1 MNLTGSAHCQ
11 VGQFREVTSAITGHK
26 LRVNTVANKFLVVSD
41 TDFRKLPKLTAS
53 LMDWLTAGGSVHHGI
68 ARNIIE
74 ALRGFADV
82 GDAAGMCIAI
92 DRVAAELLAVETKR
106 MGQKTAVISW
116 LQRLW
121 EEEYIAF
128 PASLPFKSKI
138 KFPCDQFGFPTNHEW
153 ITALR
158 KASPRASDVNRIPG
172 LALRAAATAIGI
184 REVGDLIP
192 DGVSEGFFVL
202 NGAKA
207 AALVTPL
214 IALQRAR
221 YGDKARYT
229 PKDWGVGRQS
239 RGNDRTYRW
248 VLERDPSL
256 ADWQEKVA
264 LWLKEG
270 RSLALRTYMADRL
283 FACLVEHKELP
294 RTVEEYC
301 RRSGVLSPTWA
312 EWSASQ
318 DWADSSHQMYT
329 NYFCDFID
337 WFLARYLT
345 GDDDL
350 GRPVVSPAHFNPVRR
365 LSQAAKPPQTHREA
379 MPLRYIHELIRI
391 IEDDDFAWPRSLS
404 SSEYFMRH
412 DSASGEFVRTWSPVR
427 SVAMLL
433 KLHLPLRTF
442 QVRMLDS
449 GEGDTEQFDG
459 AEWRRNIGPL
469 APKGKARIRRG
480 FLRNMMDTTSG
491 TTFTGFYVN
500 TNKTADIFR
509 GPKDLGYEVPWEHK
523 EAIRLALYLRDW
535 QQRFNPI
542 QRPTQWD
549 EIHDKTVL
557 RSNSKEMLRK
567 RGEVCFLF
575 RDPKGTHPCEP
586 VVDSRMQSYWT
597 MLLTEL
603 ERRVAARQETLAD
616 GSPVRFVRPVAGTGL
631 PLPLFDLHSLRVALI
646 TAYAIEGGVPIQ
658 ILSKCIAGHATILMT
673 LYYTKP
679 GPAYVSEEM
688 AKAQQRIE
696 RAEQGNFLRFLKNAE
711 IRNASPLV
719 VANDAAALA
728 ALDGNEPSGW
738 TMGDIGIC
746 PAGMGKCDVG
756 GPSLK
761 GGTVK
766 SAFAPVPGGP
776 KNCVRCR
783 FFITGPAFLGG
794 LVAKFNSTGVLLME
808 ASERLRKIEA
818 EISGIEDRAV
828 PDELLLLG
836 HVYSRRDTVL
846 EEVDTVAYNWH
857 ACFAL
862 VQRCKTALKAANGD
876 GLSLVLAGNAGDLDT
891 ALEECSD
898 FDLYNAVCQVAA
910 VYPNDSPVVSTLRRG
925 HLLDVMLSRNGRRPV
940 FATLSEDEAHA
951 VGNEFVNLLMARIGR
966 AETVDLIEGRRMLES
981 TGIEKDVD
989 RLLAGH
995 VGSPIKL
1002 ATIEAVPPVVGVTP
1016 NVETEK

>member
-1 MNLTGSAHCQ
+1 MTSFAHCQ
-11 VGQFREVTSAITGHK
+11 IGQFREVTSIITGHK
-26 LRVNTVANKFLVVSD
+26 LRVNTLADKFLVVSD
-41 TDFRKLPKLTAS
+41 ADFGKLPRLTAA
-53 LMDWLTAGGSVHHGI
+53 LIDWLTAGGSVEHGI

-74 ALRGFADV
+74 ALREFADI
-82 GDAAGMCIAI
+82 GDATGMCVAV
-92 DRVAAELLAVETKR
+92 DRVVAELLAVETKR

-138 KFPCDQFGFPTNHEW
+138 KLPWDQFGFPTNHEW
-153 ITALR
+153 IMALR
-158 KASPRASDVNRIPG
+158 KASPRAGDVNRIPG

-184 REVGDLIP
+184 KEVGDLIP
-192 DGVSEGFFVL
+192 DGVAEEFFVL
-202 NGAKA
+202 NGKKA

-248 VLERDPSL
+248 VLVRDPSL

-264 LWLKEG
+264 LWLREG

-283 FACLVEHKELP
+283 FACLIEHKELP

-301 RRSGVLSPTWA
+301 RRSGMLSPTWA

-318 DWADSSHQMYT
+318 DWAESSHQLYT
-329 NYFCDFID
+329 NYFCEFIN

-350 GRPVVSPAHFNPVRR
+350 GRPVVSAVHFNPVRR
-365 LSQAAKPPQTHREA
+365 LAQAAKPPQTHREA

-391 IEDDDFAWPRSLS
+391 IENDDFAWPRSLV

-412 DSASGEFVRTWSPVR
+412 DVASGEFVRTWSPVR

-459 AEWRRNIGPL
+459 TEWRPNTGPL

-480 FLRNMMDTTSG
+480 VLRNMTDTTSG
-491 TTFTGFYVN
+491 TTFTGLYVN

-509 GPKDLGYEVPWEHK
+509 SPKDLGYEVPWEHK
-523 EAIRLALYLRDW
+523 EAIRWTLYLRDW

-542 QRPTQWD
+542 QRPTQWE

-567 RGEVCFLF
+567 RGGVCFLL

-586 VVDSRMQSYWT
+586 VADSRMQNYWA
-597 MLLTEL
+597 MLLAEL
-603 ERRVAARQETLAD
+603 ERRVAVREETLAD
-616 GSPVRFVRPVAGTGL
+616 GSPVRFVRSSVGAGL
-631 PLPLFDLHSLRVALI
+631 PVPHFDLHSLRVALI

-673 LYYTKP
+673 LYTRSRGRLTCRKRWRRHN
-679 GPAYVSEEM
+679 S
-688 AKAQQRIE
+688 
-696 RAEQGNFLRFLKNAE
+696 
-711 IRNASPLV
+711 AS
-719 VANDAAALA
+719 NR
-728 ALDGNEPSGW
+728 PSRV
-738 TMGDIGIC
+738 ISC
-746 PAGMGKCDVG
+746 
-756 GPSLK
+756 
-761 GGTVK
+761 
-766 SAFAPVPGGP
+766 
-776 KNCVRCR
+776 
-783 FFITGPAFLGG
+783 
-794 LVAKFNSTGVLLME
+794 
-808 ASERLRKIEA
+808 AS
-818 EISGIEDRAV
+818 
-828 PDELLLLG
+828 
-836 HVYSRRDTVL
+836 
-846 EEVDTVAYNWH
+846 
-857 ACFAL
+857 
-862 VQRCKTALKAANGD
+862 
-876 GLSLVLAGNAGDLDT
+876 
-891 ALEECSD
+891 
-898 FDLYNAVCQVAA
+898 
-910 VYPNDSPVVSTLRRG
+910 
-925 HLLDVMLSRNGRRPV
+925 
-940 FATLSEDEAHA
+940 
-951 VGNEFVNLLMARIGR
+951 
-966 AETVDLIEGRRMLES
+966 
-981 TGIEKDVD
+981 
-989 RLLAGH
+989 
-995 VGSPIKL
+995 
-1002 ATIEAVPPVVGVTP
+1002 
-1016 NVETEK
+1016 